1 MAGSL
6 HRLGRALIGAPLL
19 LWLLP
24 RLRNISAPVMNG
36 GDNVQ
41 PERYHVQWFVLAGVA
56 LLLLAVSVALAFGRD
71 AHGWPGWA
79 HGDLLEQLLPWRWPR
94 IAVGPVR
101 RGHAWRSPAVLSS
114 A

>member
-6 HRLGRALIGAPLL
+6 HRLGHRPDWRAAAAVAAAAV
-19 LWLLP
+19 
-24 RLRNISAPVMNG
+24 RSISAPVMNG

-56 LLLLAVSVALAFGRD
+56 LLLLAVERGAGLWSRCPRLAV
-71 AHGWPGWA
+71 A

-94 IAVGPVR
+94 VLSALFAGSC
-101 RGHAWRSPAVLSS
+101 WRSPAVLSS